1 MTTKITTA
9 DSGVLPVS
17 RRRFMQ
23 AGAALVTLPF
33 MTAGAGAVAD
43 DSLPQVSSG
52 DAGDAGVCPWPW
64 LPEICLSC

>member
-1 MTTKITTA
+1 MTTKITTG
-9 DSGVLPVS
+9 DSGGLLVS

-33 MTAGAGAVAD
+33 MTTGAGAAAD
-43 DSLPQVSSG
+43 DSLPQVSS
-52 DAGDAGVCPWPW
+52 GDAGVCPWPW